1 MPTIPAPR
9 QAHLPACRGVRRHP
23 LGHVARLLGW
33 GALAALLWLT
43 LPPQYGGHVGTTVV
57 SGHSMEPTYWTG
69 DLVLTWRGAS
79 VEPGDV
85 VVYRVPEGEPGEGLH
100 VVHRVQA
107 VDRDGRFTMLG
118 DNNDEA
124 DLWTPTTDDVVGEVF
139 AAVPQ
144 GGRWMTILLSPLA
157 LALLCGVLVTLAVV
171 TDGRRDPTDP
181 DDPDD
186 PDGPD
191 GPDDPE
197 EPDVPTERKEP
208 EDRGDVARPHAPR
221 ARPAV
226 VGLLCVGLL
235 AVGLGVASASTLGSL
250 RSTELH
256 ASRTLTRPA
265 APVTAEADVDV
276 VVTSSDSASY
286 CARVTVSTG
295 STGPVRWRA
304 TLTPARISSNP
315 AYRLDAAPST
325 VQGARTSSFS
335 AASGTWA
342 VTGDG
347 SNDVVSAGSPVQW
360 TYCAPWSTSAALVD
374 AAVSV
379 RVTSETGNGANLRYC
394 AEVTVTTSA
403 ADWQR
408 WRATVGST
416 TPGLTA
422 AKYRLGSAPAL
433 TRAAQVSFTGGNR
446 WTLTTR
452 GDATQPVVRAGSP
465 AVWSYCS

>member
-1 MPTIPAPR
+1 MPSTPAPR
-9 QAHLPACRGVRRHP
+9 QALLPARRGAGRHP
-23 LGHVARLLGW
+23 LGLVARLLAW
-33 GALAALLWLT
+33 GALATLLWLA

-85 VVYRVPEGEPGEGLH
+85 VVYRVPAGEPGEGLH

-107 VDRDGRFTMLG
+107 VDGDGRFTMLG
-118 DNNDEA
+118 DNNDEP
-124 DLWTPTTDDVVGEVF
+124 DLWTPTADDVVGEVF

-144 GGRWMTILLSPLA
+144 GGRWMTLLLSPLA

-171 TDGRRDPTDP
+171 TDDRRDPPGPEDP
-181 DDPDD
+181 
-186 PDGPD
+186 G
-191 GPDDPE
+191 GPE
-197 EPDVPTERKEP
+197 ETEVPHEP
-208 EDRGDVARPHAPR
+208 QDRGDVHRPHAHR
-221 ARPAV
+221 ARPAAL
-226 VGLLCVGLL
+226 GLLCVGLL
-235 AVGLGVASASTLGSL
+235 AVGLTFASASTLGSL

-256 ASRTLTRPA
+256 ASRTLARPA
-265 APVTAEADVDV
+265 LPETGEADVAV
-276 VVTSSDSASY
+276 SVTSSDRASY
-286 CARVTVSTG
+286 CAQVTVSTA
-295 STGPVRWRA
+295 STAPLRWRA

-315 AYRLDAAPST
+315 VYRLDAAPST

-335 AASGTWA
+335 PATGTWE

-347 SNDVVSAGSPVQW
+347 SNDVVRAGSPVQW

-379 RVTSETGNGANLRYC
+379 RVTSETGNGPSLRYC
-394 AEVTVTTSA
+394 AEVTVTSSA
-403 ADWQR
+403 SDWQR

-422 AKYRLGSAPAL
+422 SKYRLTTAPGL
-433 TRAAQVSFTGGNR
+433 TAAEQVAFTGGAR
-446 WTLTTR
+446 WTLAVR